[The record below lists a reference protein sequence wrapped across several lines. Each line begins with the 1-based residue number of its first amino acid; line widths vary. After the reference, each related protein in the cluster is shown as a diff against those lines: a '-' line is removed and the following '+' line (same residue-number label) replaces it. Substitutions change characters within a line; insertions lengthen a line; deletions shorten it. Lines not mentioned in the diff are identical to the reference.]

1 MKRIGCTLM
10 AGLITIL
17 MAQAETEER
26 ALPAFTEISLRIQAT
41 LYVEQGPVQKV
52 EIDAPPSDLDEIITE
67 IRDRALVIR
76 YPARNYFRKPSKK
89 RDVIIR
95 VTIPEITALNVSGSG
110 DIIGENDIATR
121 IMDLNVSGSGNI
133 RLGNLLSERVK
144 VSIAGSGNIHM
155 EGEKAARDFNGNIAG
170 SGNIRAENF
179 EAQNVK
185 VNITGSGDCNIRS
198 NGDIRVRIA
207 GSGNLY
213 YTGNPNIESSIAGSG
228 KVIEI
233 GQ

>member
-1 MKRIGCTLM
+1 MKKVGCTLFV
-10 AGLITIL
+10 L
-17 MAQAETEER
+17 MSTLLMVQAENQVR
-26 ALPAFTEISLRIQAT
+26 NLPAFTEISLRIQAT

-76 YPARNYFRKPSKK
+76 YPAKNYFRKPSKK
-89 RDVIIR
+89 ADAVIR
-95 VTIPEITALNVSGSG
+95 VTIPEITALNLSGSG
-110 DIIGENDIATR
+110 DIIGEKEVSTR

-133 RLGNLLSERVK
+133 RLGNLQAERIK
-144 VSIAGSGNIHM
+144 ASIAGSGNIHL
-155 EGEKAARDFNGNIAG
+155 EGDQAATDFTGNIAG
-170 SGNIRAENF
+170 SGNIRGENF
-179 EAQNVK
+179 EAKNVK
-185 VNITGSGDCNIRS
+185 VNISGSGDCSIRS

-213 YTGNPNIESSIAGSG
+213 YSGNPNIDSSIAGSG
-228 KVIEI
+228 KVSEK